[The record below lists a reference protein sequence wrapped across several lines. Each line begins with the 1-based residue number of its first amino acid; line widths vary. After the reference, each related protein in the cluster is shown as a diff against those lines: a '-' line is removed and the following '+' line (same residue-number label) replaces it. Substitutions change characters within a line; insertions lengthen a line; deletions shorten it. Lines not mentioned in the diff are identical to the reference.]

1 MSVWLKSSVHEDDF
15 FSVGSDITG
24 TNRVIYIGVHP
35 VAGSVAGVICE
46 GVVEVIGGLMCP
58 VPFVI
63 KTGVDLD
70 VGLVGACRCAATRCS
85 AVGGNRITEGYH
97 FLPLACVGSLGEG
110 ETHGEGDEAGSYPVF
125 YIFHGLRDR
134 EQ

>member
-1 MSVWLKSSVHEDDF
+1 MGVWLKASVHEDDLF
-15 FSVGSDITG
+15 GVGSDIAG
-24 TNRVIYIGVHP
+24 TDSVIYVGVDL
-35 VAGSVAGVICE
+35 VASSVTGVICE
-46 GVVEVIGGLMCP
+46 GVVEVIGSLMCP

-63 KTGVDLD
+63 KAGVDLD

-85 AVGGNRITEGYH
+85 AVGGKRITEGYH

-110 ETHGEGDEAGSYPVF
+110 ETRGEGDEAGSYPVF

>member
-1 MSVWLKSSVHEDDF
+1 MSVWLKAPIHENDF
-15 FSVGSDITG
+15 FSVESDIAG
-24 TNRVIYIGVHP
+24 TNSVIYLGVDR
-35 VAGSVAGVICE
+35 VAGPVTGIICE
-46 GVVEVIGGLMCP
+46 GVMEVIGGLMRP

-63 KTGVDLD
+63 KAGVELD

-85 AVGGNRITEGYH
+85 AVGGNRITEGNH

-110 ETHGEGDEAGSYPVF
+110 ETRGEGDEAGSYPVF